1 MSNNNLMK
9 KNLTIMLLL
18 LSAICKG
25 QIITTIAGTGEAS
38 NTGDGGPAIA
48 ATINY
53 PTGATFDKNGNY
65 YCTLGLIGNGVRKI
79 STAGIITRVAGTG
92 VSGFSGDGGM
102 ATNAKFK
109 NAYTVA
115 VDNDGNIFI
124 ADTENNRIRKV
135 SPAGIITT
143 VAGTGL
149 TGYNGDGPAL
159 SVNIETPNNLC
170 FDNFGNLYFG
180 DNTIY
185 IRKLTTSGQIVTV
198 AGNGSTSGGHGGDNV
213 PATSVPILECGI
225 TFDNANNLYYSDC
238 YSRIYKITPAG
249 MLYYFAGTGIAAYS
263 GDGGPA
269 TAANMIPFV
278 IKMDKYGNMFF
289 SESTRARVR
298 MINKA
303 GIVSTVAGT
312 GVIGHSGDG
321 GPSSAAK
328 INYPAGLAIDSCGN
342 LYIADA
348 HDYRIRKVTFP
359 HCNYLETADEPALP
373 SHTFS
378 IYPNPATA
386 TVTIN
391 AGVAIAHI
399 SINNALGQQVLE
411 LHPTG
416 GKKSVDANVQQLP
429 AGIYVV
435 MVNGLYAGKMV
446 KGE

>member
-38 NTGDGGPAIA
+38 NTGDGGPAIVA
-48 ATINY
+48 SIDY
-53 PTGATFDKNGNY
+53 PTGGTFDKYGNY
-65 YCTLGLIGNGVRKI
+65 YCTLGNRGHGVRKV
-79 STAGIITRVAGTG
+79 STTGIITRIAGTG
-92 VSGFSGDGGM
+92 LSGFSGDGAM
-102 ATNAKFK
+102 ATNAQLKT
-109 NAYTVA
+109 AQTVA

-124 ADTENNRIRKV
+124 ADCLNNRIRKV
-135 SPAGIITT
+135 TPSGIITT

-149 TGYNGDGPAL
+149 VGYNGDGAAL
-159 SVNIETPNNLC
+159 SVNIESPNNLC
-170 FDNFGNLYFG
+170 FDNLGCLYFSDG
-180 DNTIY
+180 GNF
-185 IRKLTTSGQIVTV
+185 IRKITTSGQIVTV
-198 AGNGSTSGGHGGDNV
+198 VGNGIPGFGGNGV
-213 PATSVPILECGI
+213 PATSVPISPFGI
-225 TFDNANNLYYSDC
+225 CFDKTNNLYFADN
-238 YSRIYKITPAG
+238 YSRIYKITPSG
-249 MLYYFAGTGIAAYS
+249 MLYYFAGTDIPGYS

-269 TAANMIPFV
+269 TAANMVPTF
-278 IKMDKYGNMFF
+278 IKMDKFGNMFVA
-289 SESTRARVR
+289 EMNNARIR
-298 MINKA
+298 LINSA
-303 GIVSTVAGT
+303 GKIYTIAGT
-312 GVIGHSGDG
+312 GVRGYNGDDIPATAAQLRYPG
-321 GPSSAAK
+321 GIA
-328 INYPAGLAIDSCGN
+328 LDSCGN
-342 LYIADA
+342 LYIADSW
-348 HDYRIRKVTFP
+348 DYRIRKVTFP

-399 SINNALGQQVLE
+399 SICNAVGQQVLE

-416 GKKSVDANVQQLP
+416 GKKSVEANVQHLP